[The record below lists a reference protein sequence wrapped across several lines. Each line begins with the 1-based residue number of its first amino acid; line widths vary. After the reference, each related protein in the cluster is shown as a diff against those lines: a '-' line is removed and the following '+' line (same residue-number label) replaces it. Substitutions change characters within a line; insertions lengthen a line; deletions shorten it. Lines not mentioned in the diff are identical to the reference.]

1 MGKNILIVDDEQ
13 AICINLSK
21 FISKIGYNVSIASNV
36 KDAKEILK
44 KYTIDILISD
54 IVMPES
60 DGIELLNYTKS
71 KHPNIKVILITG
83 FTTIE
88 LTLKAIK
95 GKVDAF
101 LEKPISFNE
110 LESEIKR
117 LEQYNSISSNNNN
130 KEIKKGE
137 NKVKYVKKAEMVM
150 NSKSPMIEVINFIKL
165 IANKKVSVFIY
176 GESGTG
182 KELVAKALHHLSTRK
197 QAPFVPI
204 NCGAIPRE
212 LIESELFGHSKGSFT
227 GAISDKIGRV
237 EMAHKGVLFLDEI
250 GELSLDM
257 QVKLLRVLQEKT
269 ITPVGGK
276 YSKDIDFRLVSAT
289 NVNIEDAI
297 KNKKFREDLFYRINV
312 IPINLPPLRERKIDI
327 PALISFF
334 IEENNKEYETN
345 IQGIT
350 HEALDFFINYSWP
363 GNIRELQ
370 NMIERISIIKDEGY
384 IEVKDLPEK
393 IVKNV
398 NKNSQSN
405 YNSLFYSNSNEQF
418 DFKRMME
425 SYQKEI
431 ILYSLKKF
439 SWNKKKASE
448 FLKLKRTT
456 FVEMVKRLDID
467 NDKLK

>member
-1 MGKNILIVDDEQ
+1 MEKNILIVDDEHT
-13 AICINLSK
+13 ICINLSK
-21 FISKIGYNVSIASNV
+21 FLSKIGYNVSIASNV
-36 KDAKEILK
+36 KDAKKILD
-44 KYTIDILISD
+44 KYNISIIVSD

-60 DGIELLNYTKS
+60 DGIELLNYS
-71 KHPNIKVILITG
+71 KKKYPNIKVMLITG

-110 LESEIKR
+110 LETELKR
-117 LEQYNSISSNNNN
+117 LESYDTLSLNQNDSQTIV
-130 KEIKKGE
+130 E
-137 NKVKYVKKAEMVM
+137 NKVKYIKKAEMVM
-150 NSKSPMIEVINFIKL
+150 SKKSPIIEIIKFIEL

-182 KELVAKALHHLSTRK
+182 KELVAKAIHRLSKRK
-197 QAPFVPI
+197 EAPFVPI

-212 LIESELFGHSKGSFT
+212 LIESELFGHAKGSFT

-237 EMAHKGVLFLDEI
+237 EMSHKGVLFLDEI

-257 QVKLLRVLQEKT
+257 QVKFLRVLQEKN

-289 NVNIEDAI
+289 NINIEVAI
-297 KNKKFREDLFYRINV
+297 KEKKFREDLFYRINV
-312 IPINLPPLRERKIDI
+312 IPINLPPLRERKVDI

-350 HEALDFFINYSWP
+350 HEALDYFINYSWP

-393 IVKNV
+393 IVQDI
-398 NKNSQSN
+398 NKSSENN
-405 YNSLFYSNSNEQF
+405 YNSLFYNNNNEQF
-418 DFKRMME
+418 DFKKMME

-439 SWNKKKASE
+439 NWNKKKASE

>member
-13 AICINLSK
+13 TICLNLSK
-21 FISKIGYNVSIASNV
+21 FLSKIGYNVSIASNV
-36 KDAKEILK
+36 KAAKKILNQYEIN
-44 KYTIDILISD
+44 ILISD

-60 DGIELLNYTKS
+60 DGIELLNYTKK
-71 KHPNIKVILITG
+71 KHPAIKVMLITG

-110 LESEIKR
+110 LESELKR
-117 LEQYNSISSNNNN
+117 LEAYDTINIIPDNN
-130 KEIKKGE
+130 KVLPDNKLKYIKK
-137 NKVKYVKKAEMVM
+137 AQMVM
-150 NSKSPMIEVINFIKL
+150 SKNSPMVDIIKFIEL

-182 KELVAKALHHLSTRK
+182 KELVAKAIHNLSKRK
-197 QAPFVPI
+197 NATFVPI
-204 NCGAIPRE
+204 NCGAIPKE

-227 GAISDKIGRV
+227 GAISDKIGRI

-257 QVKLLRVLQEKT
+257 QVKFLRVLQEKV

-289 NVNIEDAI
+289 NVNIEEAI
-297 KNKKFREDLFYRINV
+297 KEKKFREDLFYRINV
-312 IPINLPPLRERKIDI
+312 IPINLPPLRERKVDI
-327 PALISFF
+327 PALITFF

-350 HEALDFFINYSWP
+350 HEALDYFINYPWP

-393 IVKNV
+393 IIQNM
-398 NKNSQSN
+398 NKSSENN
-405 YNSLFYSNSNEQF
+405 YNSLFYTNTNEQF
-418 DFKRMME
+418 DFKKMIE

-439 SWNKKKASE
+439 NWNKKKASE

>member
-13 AICINLSK
+13 TICINLSK
-21 FISKIGYNVSIASNV
+21 FLSKIGYNVSIASNV
-36 KDAKEILK
+36 KDAKKILD
-44 KYTIDILISD
+44 KYNINTIVSD

-60 DGIELLNYTKS
+60 DGIELLNYTK
-71 KHPNIKVILITG
+71 KKYPNIKVMLITG
-83 FTTIE
+83 FITIE

-110 LESEIKR
+110 LETELKR
-117 LEQYNSISSNNNN
+117 LESYDNLILNQNDN
-130 KEIKKGE
+130 KPIVN
-137 NKVKYVKKAEMVM
+137 NKVKYIKKAEMVM
-150 NSKSPMIEVINFIKL
+150 SKKSPIIEIIKFIEL

-182 KELVAKALHHLSTRK
+182 KELVAKAIHRLSKRK
-197 QAPFVPI
+197 EAPFVPI

-212 LIESELFGHSKGSFT
+212 LIESELFGHAKGSFT
-227 GAISDKIGRV
+227 GAISDKIGRI
-237 EMAHKGVLFLDEI
+237 EMSHKGVLFLDEI

-257 QVKLLRVLQEKT
+257 QVKFLRVLQEKN

-276 YSKDIDFRLVSAT
+276 YSKNIDFRLVSAT
-289 NVNIEDAI
+289 NINIEEAI
-297 KNKKFREDLFYRINV
+297 KDKKFREDLFYRINV

-327 PALISFF
+327 PALVSFF

-350 HEALDFFINYSWP
+350 HEALDYFINYSWP
-363 GNIRELQ
+363 GNVRELQ
-370 NMIERISIIKDEGY
+370 NMIERISVIKDEGY
-384 IEVKDLPEK
+384 VEVKDLPKK
-393 IVKNV
+393 IVQDI
-398 NKNSQSN
+398 NKSSENN
-405 YNSLFYSNSNEQF
+405 YNSLFYTNSNEQF
-418 DFKRMME
+418 DFKKMME

-439 SWNKKKASE
+439 NWNKKKASE

>member
-1 MGKNILIVDDEQ
+1 MEKNILIVDDEHT
-13 AICINLSK
+13 ICINLSK
-21 FISKIGYNVSIASNV
+21 FLSKIGYNVSIASNV
-36 KDAKEILK
+36 KDAKKILD
-44 KYTIDILISD
+44 KYNISIIVSD

-60 DGIELLNYTKS
+60 DGIELLNYS
-71 KHPNIKVILITG
+71 KKKYPNIKVMLITG

-110 LESEIKR
+110 LETELKR
-117 LEQYNSISSNNNN
+117 LESYDTLSLNQNDSQTIV
-130 KEIKKGE
+130 E
-137 NKVKYVKKAEMVM
+137 NKVKYIKKAEMVM
-150 NSKSPMIEVINFIKL
+150 SKKSPIIEIIKFIEL

-182 KELVAKALHHLSTRK
+182 KELVAKAIHRLSKRK
-197 QAPFVPI
+197 EAPFVPI

-212 LIESELFGHSKGSFT
+212 LIESELFGHAKGSFT

-237 EMAHKGVLFLDEI
+237 EMSHKGVLFLDEI

-257 QVKLLRVLQEKT
+257 QVKFLRVLQEKN

-289 NVNIEDAI
+289 NINIEVAI
-297 KNKKFREDLFYRINV
+297 KEKKFREDLFYRINV
-312 IPINLPPLRERKIDI
+312 IPINLPPLRERKVDI

-350 HEALDFFINYSWP
+350 HEALDYFINYSWP

-370 NMIERISIIKDEGY
+370 NMIERISIIKDEGH

-393 IVKNV
+393 IVQDI
-398 NKNSQSN
+398 NKSSENN
-405 YNSLFYSNSNEQF
+405 YNSLFYNNNNEQF
-418 DFKRMME
+418 DFKKMME

-439 SWNKKKASE
+439 NWNKKKG
-448 FLKLKRTT
+448 F
-456 FVEMVKRLDID
+456 
-467 NDKLK
+467 

>member
-1 MGKNILIVDDEQ
+1 MGKNVLIVDDEQ
-13 AICINLSK
+13 AICLNLSK

-36 KDAKEILK
+36 KDAKEILNS
-44 KYTIDILISD
+44 YTIDIIVSD
-54 IVMPES
+54 IVMPGD
-60 DGIELLNYTKS
+60 DGIELLKYTKE
-71 KHPNIKVILITG
+71 KFPKVKVILITG

-110 LESEIKR
+110 LESELKR
-117 LEQYNSISSNNNN
+117 LENYDNIPLSSNNS
-130 KEIKKGE
+130 KIQEESKIQYIQKS
-137 NKVKYVKKAEMVM
+137 EMVM
-150 NSKSPMIEVINFIKL
+150 SAKSPMVDILKFIEV

-182 KELVAKALHHLSTRK
+182 KELVAKAIYKLSK
-197 QAPFVPI
+197 KNSNAFVPI
-204 NCGAIPRE
+204 NCGAIPKE

-227 GAISDKIGRV
+227 GAITDKVGRV

-257 QVKLLRVLQEKT
+257 QVKFLRVLQEKK
-269 ITPVGGK
+269 ITPVGGR

-289 NVNIEDAI
+289 NVNLEKAIED
-297 KNKKFREDLFYRINV
+297 KKFREDLFYRVNV
-312 IPINLPPLRERKIDI
+312 IPISLPALRNRKEDI
-327 PALISFF
+327 PALISYF
-334 IEENNKEYETN
+334 IEQNNEEYETS
-345 IQGIT
+345 IQGVT
-350 HEALDFFINYSWP
+350 HEALDYFINYPWP

-384 IEVKDLPEK
+384 IEVKDLSEK
-393 IVKNV
+393 MVKNV
-398 NKNSQSN
+398 KKKSDQN
-405 YNSLFYSNSNEQF
+405 YGSLFYNNESESF
-418 DFKRMME
+418 DFKEMIE

-431 ILYSLKKF
+431 IQYSLKKF
-439 SWNKKKASE
+439 DWNKKKASE

-456 FVEMVKRLDID
+456 FVEMVKRLDIT
-467 NDKLK
+467 NDKIK